1 MIKLTRLNEEVFY
14 INPHL
19 IEKVEQKGDTIITMD
34 SQIQY
39 IVKEKFDEIY
49 KKIILYR
56 RKISIGGQE

>member
-1 MIKLTRLNEEVFY
+1 MIKVTRLNGEVFY
-14 INPHL
+14 LNPHL
-19 IEKVEQKGDTIITMD
+19 IEKVEQKADTIITMD

-49 KKIILYR
+49 KKIIFYR